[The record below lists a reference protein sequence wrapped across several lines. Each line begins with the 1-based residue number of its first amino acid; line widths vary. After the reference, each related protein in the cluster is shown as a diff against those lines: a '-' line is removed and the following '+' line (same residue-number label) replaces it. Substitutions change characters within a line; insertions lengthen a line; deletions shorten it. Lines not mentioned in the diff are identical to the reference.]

1 MPSIKAVSRVWSAV
15 SVYVEAMS
23 FLAALL
29 CFFAFAVP
37 QANASTFTDG
47 LKNQAVTAILSI
59 FGTDAATINSVAAVL
74 SGTVGTVAVSTD
86 ASSPAY
92 AVYAGGATGVTLG
105 VYRVRATGENMT
117 LTKLGLKLSS
127 GNSGDL
133 SGVELYNGGVLL
145 GSASFAGGS
154 TNATSSFVTPL
165 SLPMDTDVYVT
176 VKGSLSA
183 IGTGQPGRSGDLVQ
197 VNASYFEAIG
207 SISGDVVQ
215 GQAVTNVA
223 GVRIFKSLPTVALDT
238 ISTAGLVDGRLI
250 RFKVVANAAGS
261 VSLGEFAFSIATS
274 SANLSNIS
282 LFAYTDVAYA
292 LSVSGQGS
300 LGKVGAT
307 VAASPDIKILPTT
320 PLVIPA
326 GATYYFELR
335 ASVAPT
341 SPTPTV
347 VTKLKGDA
355 TYSGI
360 GQWAG
365 QKELSSFT
373 WSPNS
378 TSTSAYTDN
387 DWTNGYRILGLPAT
401 GIVQT
406 RTEIGASN
414 PIPPIVPAPTTTPPV
429 ATSTP
434 TTTPVEGYIFKVT
447 PTTGNAPLTVT
458 ASAAPSPRLGAAL
471 VTEVC
476 GPIVVGTVVWGDGLS
491 SALTR
496 LGCSGNRTALAT
508 HTYTKA
514 GTYTAK
520 LIRSAPCAAL
530 TASSSCAVSS
540 AASSVTITV
549 IEGSAPSPELLTAS
563 PVSGNSPLKVIFSN
577 WISSSRGSSNG
588 YTIYFGDGKSEPAGK
603 CRAPA
608 DKCTEPGKNTHV
620 YTKEG
625 TYTAKIVK
633 ENVLCRAALTA
644 WNNNCSAETS
654 TVAKIAITVNG
665 KDKEKE
671 GNFPVPVR
679 EDIKPIPPSN
689 SSSTNSGR
697 HGSAGSS
704 EPVSTVGTSSAQA
717 PAPSCALSA
726 NETKVKRGASVT
738 LTWTSSNA
746 TSASS
751 VDGGRNNKTQG
762 SVTVKASEDTLYVK
776 HVYGPGGEATCEV
789 NVEVSGDNESGDH
802 KKTNKKVVLG
812 GIGDYFGQLVG
823 TMQLGAVVVGET
835 YAEFISGGVR

>member
-1 MPSIKAVSRVWSAV
+1 MPSIKAVSRVWSTV

-47 LKNQAVTAILSI
+47 LKNQAVTVLLSI

-74 SGTVGTVAVSTD
+74 SGTTGTVAVSTS

-92 AVYAGGATGVTLG
+92 AVRTGGATGVTLG
-105 VYRVRATGENMT
+105 VYKVRATGENMT

-127 GNSGDL
+127 GIPGDL
-133 SGVELYNGGVLL
+133 SSVELYNGGILL
-145 GSASFAGGS
+145 GTASFVGNS
-154 TNATSSFVTPL
+154 TNATSSFITPL
-165 SLPMDTDVYVT
+165 SLQMDTDVYVT
-176 VKGSLSA
+176 VMGSLSA

-207 SISGDVVQ
+207 SMSGDVVQ
-215 GQAVTNVA
+215 GQAATNVA

-274 SANLSNIS
+274 SANLSNINLS
-282 LFAYTDVAYA
+282 AYTDAAYT
-292 LSVSGQGS
+292 LPVSGQGS
-300 LGKVGAT
+300 GGKVGAT
-307 VAASPDIKILPTT
+307 VAPSPDVKILPVA

-341 SPTPTV
+341 SPIPTI

-355 TYSGI
+355 TYSGV

-365 QKELSSFT
+365 QKELGSFA

-378 TSTSAYTDN
+378 TSTSSYTDN
-387 DWTNGYRILGLPAT
+387 DWTNGYGISGLPAT

-406 RTEIGASN
+406 RSESGAST
-414 PIPPIVPAPTTTPPV
+414 PIPPIVPVPTSTPTTTPPV

-447 PTTGNAPLTVT
+447 PTTGNAPLK
-458 ASAAPSPRLGAAL
+458 
-471 VTEVC
+471 
-476 GPIVVGTVVWGDGLS
+476 VV
-491 SALTR
+491 
-496 LGCSGNRTALAT
+496 
-508 HTYTKA
+508 
-514 GTYTAK
+514 
-520 LIRSAPCAAL
+520 
-530 TASSSCAVSS
+530 
-540 AASSVTITV
+540 
-549 IEGSAPSPELLTAS
+549 
-563 PVSGNSPLKVIFSN
+563 FSN
-577 WISSSRGSSNG
+577 WISLGRSNPSG
-588 YTIYFGDGKSEPAGK
+588 YMIYFGDGKSEPAGK

-671 GNFPVPVR
+671 EKLPVPVR

-689 SSSTNSGR
+689 STSTNAGKDS
-697 HGSAGSS
+697 SAGSGGS
-704 EPVSTVGTSSAQA
+704 VPTVGTSSAQA
-717 PAPSCALSA
+717 PAPSCTLSA
-726 NETKVKRGASVT
+726 NETKVKKGASVT

-762 SVTVKASEDTLYVK
+762 SVTVKTSEDTLYVK

-789 NVEVSGDNESGDH
+789 NVVVSGDSDSGDH
-802 KKTNKKVVLG
+802 KKTNKKVVFG
-812 GIGDYFGQLVG
+812 GIGDYFGQLAG
-823 TMQLGAVVVGET
+823 SMQLGAVVVGET
-835 YAEFISGGVR
+835 YAEFISGARR